1 MIRGEFMYSFGK
13 RIRQV
18 RTQAQISQVNLAKK
32 IGGAK
37 SSLSLYESDKREPSI
52 QTIQKIARALQT
64 STDYL
69 LGLEEEPSF
78 FRSEFEKQL
87 VTAFRQTPDM
97 QKAVCVLLGISP
109 EDWFLSL
116 P

>member
-1 MIRGEFMYSFGK
+1 MYSFGK
-13 RIRQV
+13 RVRQT
-18 RTQAQISQVNLAKK
+18 RIQAQISQVNLAQK
-32 IGGAK
+32 IGVAK

-52 QTIQKIARALQT
+52 QTIRNIAKALET
-64 STDYL
+64 SADYL

-78 FRSEFEKQL
+78 SLSEFEKQL

-97 QKAVCVLLGISP
+97 QKAVCLLLGISP
-109 EDWFLSL
+109 EDWFVSL